1 MYTQINANIIKM
13 ILEDAFF
20 LILKDYIVNRNPS
33 LEWIESLDREMQNR
47 NNKMPKEIA
56 QLLLYVTE
64 IIQDGKYYSIFNKQ
78 FCDDSNIIYQL
89 EYKNKEITLTKVND
103 LEIIKD
109 DEVIMEIMLKNLLDN
124 KVKIIFNSF
133 LQHTEFKNMHDIR
146 NFLIN
151 KYSL

>member
-1 MYTQINANIIKM
+1 
-13 ILEDAFF
+13 
-20 LILKDYIVNRNPS
+20 